1 LTAIVKPGTV
11 RHLQR
16 EGLVESVPS
25 RGAPAGQAP
34 AERPYAFRRRLAEV
48 HAPDR
53 RDLAATP
60 SGGEVVL
67 DCGWSV
73 VAGAG
78 CAPPVLNAARDLQ
91 DYLFTSMGLSVR
103 LLRVDDAAAAAR
115 DGERVVVLTTRDE
128 APEHGAAL
136 AAAGSYRLFCT
147 ASRVVVC
154 GADPRGAFQ
163 GSAFLEDLMN
173 LRRAPFLEA
182 QDVVRTPRF
191 SPRMTH
197 SGWALDDFP
206 DAHLNAI
213 AHAGMD
219 AVLVFVCGVDRTPD
233 QLTLDHPQPFGGR
246 YLDVNDLVDRAA
258 GFGLDVYFYAY
269 FRSMSPPHPDD
280 PGAARWYDE
289 TYGALFR
296 ACPRAKGIV
305 LVGESVEFPSKDPR
319 TSGTLRHARPPGAP
333 PPDRPTPGWWPATD
347 WVDWLDLLKR
357 VIRPHNP
364 QADIVFWT
372 YNWGYAPEA
381 DRLDLIRA
389 LPRDVSLLVTFE
401 MFEPVTR
408 NGLTNMCADY
418 TLSFTGPGR
427 YFASEAR
434 AASER
439 GLRLYTMCNT
449 GGLTWDVGVIPYE
462 PAPFQWARRHA
473 ALLEAKDAWGLSGLM
488 EGHHY
493 GFWPSFVSE
502 LAKRAYWSPAPP
514 AEDTLEAIARRD
526 FGPGAGHALDAWRS
540 WSEAIQDYVATGHD
554 QYGPFRIGPSYPLVF
569 QEPVALEV
577 DWYAMHGAHIA
588 RTDYAPGMGRNSQ
601 LPEGQRLDV
610 PRRVPLE
617 LRSLERMAAG
627 WRRGVEQMERAVALT
642 PPARRTAARF
652 GAGIG
657 RFVLHAVVTAVHTK
671 RWWVLKQ
678 RLLAAPAPAAAGAL
692 LDEMAALVA
701 AENANAAAAIPLVRA
716 DSRLGWEPT
725 MGYLTD
731 EAHLRWKIAQGQR
744 LLADELP
751 RFRRALETASGTGD
765 RGRSPQG

>member
-1 LTAIVKPGTV
+1 MIDLSFPPPAP
-11 RHLQR
+11 
-16 EGLVESVPS
+16 VP
-25 RGAPAGQAP
+25 PLP
-34 AERPYAFRRRLAEV
+34 VERPYAFRRRLAEV
-48 HAPDR
+48 HVRQR
-53 RDLAATP
+53 RDDSQAP
-60 SGGEVVL
+60 RGDEVAL
-67 DCGWSV
+67 DSDWSV
-73 VAGAG
+73 VAGEA
-78 CAPPVLNAARDLQ
+78 CAPAVLTAARDLQ
-91 DYLFTSMGLSVR
+91 EYLLTSMGLSVR
-103 LLRVDDAAAAAR
+103 LRRVADPAAAAR
-115 DGERVVVLTTRDE
+115 DGERLIVLTTQDE
-128 APEHGAAL
+128 APGAGAAL
-136 AAAGSYRLFCT
+136 AGPGSYRLRC
-147 ASRVVVC
+147 APSRVVVC

-163 GSAFLEDLMN
+163 GSVFLEDLMN
-173 LRRAPFLEA
+173 LRRAPFLPL
-182 QDVVRTPRF
+182 QDTVRAPRF

-280 PGAARWYDE
+280 PDAERWYDE

-296 ACPRAKGIV
+296 ACPRARGIV

-319 TSGTLRHARPPGAP
+319 TSGTLRHLRPPDAP

-347 WVDWLDLLKR
+347 WVDWLALLKR

-381 DRLDLIRA
+381 DRLNLIRA
-389 LPRDVSLLVTFE
+389 LPQDVSLLVTFE
-401 MFEPVTR
+401 MFEPVRR

-439 GLRLYTMCNT
+439 GLRLYAMSNT

-473 ALLEAKDAWGLSGLM
+473 ALVAANESWGLSGLM

-493 GFWPSFVSE
+493 GLWPSFVSE
-502 LAKRAYWSPAPP
+502 LARAAFWSPAPR
-514 AEDTLEAIARRD
+514 AGETLRGLARRD
-526 FGPGAGHALDAWRS
+526 FGPAAADALAAWHS

-569 QEPVALEV
+569 QEPVALPV

-588 RTDYAPGMGRNSQ
+588 RTDYAPGMGRNRQ
-601 LPEGQRLDV
+601 LPEDERLDV
-610 PRRVPLE
+610 ARRVPLE
-617 LRSLERMAAG
+617 LRSLEQMAAG

-642 PPARRTAARF
+642 PPGQRAAAQLQ
-652 GAGIG
+652 AGVG
-657 RFVLHAVVTAVHTK
+657 RFVLHAVVTAINTK
-671 RWWVLKQ
+671 RWWLLKE
-678 RLLAAPAPAAAGAL
+678 RLLAAPPPPAPEAAAL
-692 LDEMAALVA
+692 LDGLAAVVV

-731 EAHLRWKIAQGQR
+731 ESHLRWKIANGRR
-744 LLADELP
+744 LLERELP
-751 RFRRALETASGTGD
+751 RFRQTLVPAGAGPTARAESGAG
-765 RGRSPQG
+765 PA